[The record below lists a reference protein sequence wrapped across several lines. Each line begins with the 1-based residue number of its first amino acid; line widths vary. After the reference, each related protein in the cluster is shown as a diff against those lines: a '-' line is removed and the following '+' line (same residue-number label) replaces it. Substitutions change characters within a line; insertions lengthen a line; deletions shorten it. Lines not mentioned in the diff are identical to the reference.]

1 MADGSATNMAANPPH
16 ASPARE
22 PSCRPMPE
30 ATITARSPRGR
41 GSFDPVQNFSWLVE
55 GEIAGMARPDPSD
68 AERLRDEGI
77 SALVSL
83 TRRPP
88 FFDPPVGLAILHI
101 PVLDMTPPTQAQLL
115 QAVEFLRS
123 VVAAG
128 GRAAVHCV
136 AGYGRTGTVL
146 ASYLVA
152 GGEDPEEAIHR
163 VREARPGSIETAEQE
178 HAVHLFGETW
188 RRAGRRAAREK
199 GREKERERR
208 P

>member
-1 MADGSATNMAANPPH
+1 
-16 ASPARE
+16 
-22 PSCRPMPE
+22 
-30 ATITARSPRGR
+30 
-41 GSFDPVQNFSWLVE
+41 VQNFSWLVE
-55 GEIAGMARPDPSD
+55 GEVAGMARPDPSD
-68 AERLRDEGI
+68 ADRLREEGVTG
-77 SALVSL
+77 LVSL

-88 FFDPPVGLAILHI
+88 FFDPPVGLTILHI

-152 GGEDPEEAIHR
+152 RGEDPDEAIHR
-163 VREARPGSIETAEQE
+163 VRESRPGSIETAEQE
-178 HAVHLFGETW
+178 HAVHRFAETW
-188 RRAGRRAAREK
+188 RRAGRRGARE
-199 GREKERERR
+199 RERERR